1 MLVPLDVEVLAEAR
15 REAIER
21 EMRKQHLIATLPQSP
36 APWQTA
42 AGRGLIWAG
51 VRLVNWG
58 TGIAQHEYARG
69 VEVHG

>member
-1 MLVPLDVEVLAEAR
+1 MDVEVLAEAR
-15 REAIER
+15 REAIEK
-21 EMRKQHLIATLPQSP
+21 ELRKQHLLATLPQSP

-58 TGIAQHEYARG
+58 TGLHSVSTRVVLKCMANA
-69 VEVHG
+69 